1 MQDKV
6 LRGTD
11 SALPHQGGKSNRED
25 DQTQEFMAV
34 LEAFDVANTSN
45 RDYFLTHLQRYRE
58 TLSVINIVKG
68 KRLRILE
75 LGGGSMAFTLLLQE
89 AFPNAEIVLGEYNG
103 GVSRRECSI
112 RNRDSGKR
120 FTFAAHSFNIEID
133 DWPFEGKSFDLVLCM
148 EILEHLLVD
157 PYHVFREA
165 HRVLRPGGRF
175 LVTTPNI
182 ISYESLQKILDQDSP
197 YLFGIYSRHGAYGR
211 HNREYSPWEVHALGE
226 SSGFDPEVLITRDVY
241 PPSRNTD
248 EAQACLGTR
257 VGQEHLRHQN
267 IFYLG
272 LKGDR
277 APTGYPANLFD
288 YDPAM
293 HKAAIEVTLDRSAQ
307 ESVGSLG
314 HARRVDGDD
323 TSVNPLA
330 CAAGSPVR
338 GHARLTNLGEYTWA
352 LSGEAHT
359 RLRVMLVSASGRIVH
374 RDYAAMN
381 LPGPVAPGH
390 AVDFDFDFLAPG
402 NRGDFC
408 FRFDLVHE
416 QVCWFSDLR
425 SKYVE
430 VAVRIT

>member
-1 MQDKV
+1 MQDKM
-6 LRGTD
+6 LQDTGPAFPLQD
-11 SALPHQGGKSNRED
+11 AKSNPED
-25 DQTQEFMAV
+25 AQARKFMAL
-34 LEAFDVANTSN
+34 LEAFDVVNASN
-45 RDYFLTHLQRYRE
+45 RDYFFTHLQRYRE
-58 TLSVINIVKG
+58 TLSLIKIDSR

-75 LGGGSMAFTLLLQE
+75 LGGESMAFTLLLKE

-120 FTFAAHSFNIEID
+120 FTVAAHSFNIEID
-133 DWPFEGKSFDLVLCM
+133 DWPFERESFDLVLCM

-211 HNREYSPWEVHALGE
+211 HNREYSPWEVHALGD
-226 SSGFDPEVLITRDVY
+226 SSGFDPEVLITGDVY
-241 PPSRNTD
+241 PQSRNTD
-248 EAQACLGTR
+248 EAEACLGTR

-277 APTGYPANLFD
+277 APTGYPASLFD

-293 HKAAIEVTLDRSAQ
+293 HKASIEVALEPSA
-307 ESVGSLG
+307 ERRRRWFAF
-314 HARRVDGDD
+314 ARRASGDGGAER
-323 TSVNPLA
+323 SFEWP
-330 CAAGSPVR
+330 AGSTVR
-338 GHARLTNLGEYTWA
+338 GHAKLKNLGGYTWD
-352 LSGEAHT
+352 LSGDGYT
-359 RLRVMLVSASGRIVH
+359 RLRVMLVSGNGQILH
-374 RDYAAMN
+374 RDFAAIE
-381 LPGPVAPGH
+381 LPRSVPPEAILN
-390 AVDFDFDFLAPG
+390 FDFHFSAPDRRG
-402 NRGDFC
+402 NVR

-416 QVCWFSDLR
+416 RVCWFSDLR
-425 SKYVE
+425 SNYAE
-430 VAVRIT
+430 VTVRIV